1 METLNAAINQ
11 VNTILW
17 SYVLIV
23 LLIGLGLY
31 FTFRTGFVQIR
42 LVGEMVRL
50 LAEGIGTERMGN
62 QISSF
67 QAFCVSTASRV
78 GVGNIAGVA
87 IAIVLGGPGAI
98 FWMWMVAVVGS
109 ATGFV
114 ESTLA
119 QIYKLP
125 RGKWT
130 FHGGPAYYIQN
141 VLHMPNLAKLFSL
154 LLMTTFALV
163 YNSLQANTITLSL
176 QTAFGWDRMVV
187 GVVVSVL
194 IALVI
199 CGGAHFVARVAE
211 MLVPVM
217 AGAYLLLAFIVVILN
232 FEKIPEVIYLI
243 VSNAFAPQAAVAGG
257 FGACVM
263 NGVKRGLFSNEAGE
277 GSVPNAA
284 ATAFVTH
291 PAKQGLI
298 QAFGVYVD
306 TLLICSASAA
316 LVLLSGAY
324 EIGGQI
330 TGIELIQHSLSIE
343 VGKWA
348 ILFIGIMIM
357 MFAFSSLVGN
367 YYYGEIN
374 LAFLTESKIALYV
387 FRAAVVAMTMFGSI
401 ASLPLVWNLADLF
414 MAFLAA
420 TNLYAIARLFPFA
433 KIALDDYE
441 KQRGNGFDPDFD
453 PHVLPSLDGVYAWG
467 MEKEKE

>member
-98 FWMWMVAVVGS
+98 FWMWMVAIVGS

-217 AGAYLLLAFIVVILN
+217 AGAYLLLAFIVILLN

-324 EIGGQI
+324 EIGGADHRYRTDTAQPVNR
-330 TGIELIQHSLSIE
+330 GGQMGHLIYRYHDHDVCLQFPGGQLLLRRNQSGLPY
-343 VGKWA
+343 GKQNSVVCVPGSRGSHDHVREHC
-348 ILFIGIMIM
+348 IP
-357 MFAFSSLVGN
+357 
-367 YYYGEIN
+367 
-374 LAFLTESKIALYV
+374 
-387 FRAAVVAMTMFGSI
+387 AAGVEPGRFVHGFPGRHQPVRHRPPV
-401 ASLPLVWNLADLF
+401 PLCEDCAGRLRK
-414 MAFLAA
+414 
-420 TNLYAIARLFPFA
+420 TAR
-433 KIALDDYE
+433 KWI
-441 KQRGNGFDPDFD
+441 
-453 PHVLPSLDGVYAWG
+453 
-467 MEKEKE
+467 

>member
-1 METLNAAINQ
+1 METLNAVINQ

-17 SYVLIV
+17 SYILIV

-31 FTFRTGFVQIR
+31 FTFRTGFIQIR
-42 LVGEMVRL
+42 LLVDMVRL
-50 LAEGIGTERMGN
+50 LAEGVGTRRMGN

-98 FWMWMVAVVGS
+98 FWMWMVAIVGS

-125 RGKWT
+125 KGKWT

-141 VLHMPNLAKLFSL
+141 VLHMPRLAKLFSV
-154 LLMTTFALV
+154 LLMITFALV

-176 QTAFGWDRMVV
+176 YSAFGWDRTVV
-187 GVVVSVL
+187 GVVVSIL
-194 IALVI
+194 LALVL

-217 AGAYLLLAFIVVILN
+217 AGAYLLLAFAVIIMHFRQLPAV
-232 FEKIPEVIYLI
+232 FSLI

-263 NGVKRGLFSNEAGE
+263 NGIKRGLFSNEAGE

-284 ATAFVTH
+284 ATAYVTH
-291 PAKQGLI
+291 PVKQGLI

-306 TLLICSASAA
+306 TLLICSASAS
-316 LVLLSGAY
+316 LVLLSGVY
-324 EIGGQI
+324 EIGGQL
-330 TGIELIQHSLSIE
+330 TGIELIQHSLAIE
-343 VGKWA
+343 VGNWA
-348 ILFIGIMIM
+348 IIFIGIMIM

-367 YYYGEIN
+367 YYYGEVN
-374 LAFLTESKIALYV
+374 LAFLTDSKTALYV

-414 MAFLAA
+414 MAFLAT
-420 TNLYAIARLFPFA
+420 TNLYAIFRLFPCA

-441 KQRGNGFDPDFD
+441 MQRSQNYDADFD
-453 PHVLPSLDGVYAWG
+453 PHVLPNLDGVYAWG
-467 MEKEKE
+467 MEREK

>member
-1 METLNAAINQ
+1 MRWL
-11 VNTILW
+11 
-17 SYVLIV
+17 
-23 LLIGLGLY
+23 
-31 FTFRTGFVQIR
+31 
-42 LVGEMVRL
+42 
-50 LAEGIGTERMGN
+50 
-62 QISSF
+62 
-67 QAFCVSTASRV
+67 
-78 GVGNIAGVA
+78 
-87 IAIVLGGPGAI
+87 
-98 FWMWMVAVVGS
+98 
-109 ATGFV
+109 
-114 ESTLA
+114 
-119 QIYKLP
+119 
-125 RGKWT
+125 
-130 FHGGPAYYIQN
+130 
-141 VLHMPNLAKLFSL
+141 
-154 LLMTTFALV
+154 FALV

-217 AGAYLLLAFIVVILN
+217 AGAYLLLAFIVILLN

-374 LAFLTESKIALYV
+374 LAFLTESKIA
-387 FRAAVVAMTMFGSI
+387 
-401 ASLPLVWNLADLF
+401 P
-414 MAFLAA
+414 
-420 TNLYAIARLFPFA
+420 
-433 KIALDDYE
+433 
-441 KQRGNGFDPDFD
+441 
-453 PHVLPSLDGVYAWG
+453 
-467 MEKEKE
+467 

>member
-78 GVGNIAGVA
+78 GVGN
-87 IAIVLGGPGAI
+87 
-98 FWMWMVAVVGS
+98 M
-109 ATGFV
+109 
-114 ESTLA
+114 
-119 QIYKLP
+119 
-125 RGKWT
+125 
-130 FHGGPAYYIQN
+130 N

-277 GSVPNAA
+277 GSVP
-284 ATAFVTH
+284 
-291 PAKQGLI
+291 L
-298 QAFGVYVD
+298 
-306 TLLICSASAA
+306 
-316 LVLLSGAY
+316 
-324 EIGGQI
+324 
-330 TGIELIQHSLSIE
+330 
-343 VGKWA
+343 
-348 ILFIGIMIM
+348 
-357 MFAFSSLVGN
+357 
-367 YYYGEIN
+367 
-374 LAFLTESKIALYV
+374 
-387 FRAAVVAMTMFGSI
+387 
-401 ASLPLVWNLADLF
+401 
-414 MAFLAA
+414 
-420 TNLYAIARLFPFA
+420 
-433 KIALDDYE
+433 
-441 KQRGNGFDPDFD
+441 
-453 PHVLPSLDGVYAWG
+453 
-467 MEKEKE
+467 

>member
-1 METLNAAINQ
+1 METLNAVINQ
-11 VNTILW
+11 VNTVLW
-17 SYVLIV
+17 SYILIV

-31 FTFRTGFVQIR
+31 FTIRTGFVQIR
-42 LVGEMVRL
+42 YLGEMFRVL
-50 LAEGIGTERMGN
+50 VEGVGN
-62 QISSF
+62 RGAGQISSF

-98 FWMWMVAVVGS
+98 FWMWMVAIVGS

-119 QIYKLP
+119 QIYKIP
-125 RGKWT
+125 KGKWT

-141 VLHMPNLAKLFSL
+141 VLHMPKLAKLFSV

-176 QTAFGWDRMVV
+176 ESAFGWDRTTV
-187 GVVVSVL
+187 GLVVSLL

-217 AGAYLLLAFIVVILN
+217 AGAYLLITLVVIVMN
-232 FEKIPEVIYLI
+232 FGKLPEVFSLI
-243 VSNAFAPQAAVAGG
+243 ISNAFVPQAAVAGG
-257 FGACVM
+257 FGACLM
-263 NGVKRGLFSNEAGE
+263 NGIKRGLFSNEAGE

-284 ATAFVTH
+284 ATAYVTH
-291 PAKQGLI
+291 PVKQGLI
-298 QAFGVYVD
+298 QSFGVYVD

-316 LVLLSGAY
+316 LVLLSGVY
-324 EIGGQI
+324 EIGGKV
-330 TGIELIQHSLSIE
+330 TGIELIQRCLAEE
-343 VGKWA
+343 VGNWA
-348 ILFIGIMIM
+348 IIFIGIMIM

-374 LAFLTESKIALYV
+374 LAFLTDSKTALYI

-414 MAFLAA
+414 MAFLAT
-420 TNLYAIARLFPFA
+420 TNLYAIARLFKFV
-433 KIALDDYE
+433 KITLDDYE
-441 KQRGNGFDPDFD
+441 QQRNKGMDPEFD
-453 PHVLPSLDGVYAWG
+453 PHILPSLEGVYAWG
-467 MEKEKE
+467 MEKENS

>member
-98 FWMWMVAVVGS
+98 FWMWMVAIVGS

-217 AGAYLLLAFIVVILN
+217 AGAYLLLAFIVILLN

-284 ATAFVTH
+284 ATAFDRYRT
-291 PAKQGLI
+291 
-298 QAFGVYVD
+298 D
-306 TLLICSASAA
+306 TAQP
-316 LVLLSGAY
+316 VNR
-324 EIGGQI
+324 GGQM
-330 TGIELIQHSLSIE
+330 GHLIYRYHDHDVCLQFPGGQLLLRRNQSGLPY
-343 VGKWA
+343 GKQNSVVCVPGSRGSHDHVREHC
-348 ILFIGIMIM
+348 IP
-357 MFAFSSLVGN
+357 
-367 YYYGEIN
+367 
-374 LAFLTESKIALYV
+374 
-387 FRAAVVAMTMFGSI
+387 AAGVEPGRFVHGFPGRHQPVRHRPPV
-401 ASLPLVWNLADLF
+401 PLCEDCAGRLRK
-414 MAFLAA
+414 
-420 TNLYAIARLFPFA
+420 TARKWL
-433 KIALDDYE
+433 
-441 KQRGNGFDPDFD
+441 
-453 PHVLPSLDGVYAWG
+453 
-467 MEKEKE
+467 

>member
-1 METLNAAINQ
+1 MDTFTLFITH
-11 VNTILW
+11 VNEILW
-17 SYVLIV
+17 SYILIV

-42 LVGEMVRL
+42 YLVEMVRL
-50 LAEGIGTERMGN
+50 LAEGVGTQRMGN

-98 FWMWMVAVVGS
+98 FWMWIVAVVGS

-125 RGKWT
+125 KGKWT

-141 VLHMPNLAKLFSL
+141 ALHMPRLAKLFSVL
-154 LLMTTFALV
+154 LVITFALV

-176 QTAFGWDRMVV
+176 FSAFGWDRTIT
-187 GVVVSVL
+187 GVVVSL
-194 IALVI
+194 LLALVL

-217 AGAYLLLAFIVVILN
+217 AGAYLLIAFVVIIMHLGQLPAV
-232 FEKIPEVIYLI
+232 FALI

-263 NGVKRGLFSNEAGE
+263 TGIKRGLFSNEAGE

-291 PAKQGLI
+291 PVKQGLI

-316 LVLLSGAY
+316 LVLLTGVY
-324 EIGGQI
+324 EIGGQL
-330 TGIELIQHSLSIE
+330 TGIELIQHSLAIE
-343 VGKWA
+343 VGSWA
-348 ILFIGIMIM
+348 IIFIGVMIM

-374 LAFLTESKIALYV
+374 LAFLTDSKMALYV
-387 FRAAVVAMTMFGSI
+387 FRAAVVGMTMFGSV

-420 TNLYAIARLFPFA
+420 TNLYAIFRLFPYA

-441 KQRGNGFDPDFD
+441 KQRSRNYDADFD
-453 PHVLPSLDGVYAWG
+453 PHVLPNLDGVYAWG
-467 MEKEKE
+467 MEKEK

>member
-1 METLNAAINQ
+1 MDTFTLFITH
-11 VNTILW
+11 VNEILW
-17 SYVLIV
+17 SYILIV

-42 LVGEMVRL
+42 YLVEMVRL
-50 LAEGIGTERMGN
+50 LAEGVGTQRMGN

-98 FWMWMVAVVGS
+98 FWMWIVAIVGS

-125 RGKWT
+125 KGKWT

-141 VLHMPNLAKLFSL
+141 ALHMPRLAKLFSVL
-154 LLMTTFALV
+154 LVITFALV

-176 QTAFGWDRMVV
+176 YSAFGWDRTIT
-187 GVVVSVL
+187 GVVVSL
-194 IALVI
+194 LLALVL

-217 AGAYLLLAFIVVILN
+217 AGAYLLIACVVIIMHLGQLPAV
-232 FEKIPEVIYLI
+232 FALI
-243 VSNAFAPQAAVAGG
+243 VSNAFSPQAAVAGG

-263 NGVKRGLFSNEAGE
+263 TGIKRGLFSNEAGE

-291 PAKQGLI
+291 PVKQGLI

-306 TLLICSASAA
+306 TLLICSASAS
-316 LVLLSGAY
+316 LVLLTGVY
-324 EIGGQI
+324 EIGGQL
-330 TGIELIQHSLSIE
+330 TGIELIQHSLAIE
-343 VGKWA
+343 VGSWA
-348 ILFIGIMIM
+348 IVFIGVMIM

-374 LAFLTESKIALYV
+374 LAFLTDSKMALYV

-420 TNLYAIARLFPFA
+420 TNLYAIFRLFPYA
-433 KIALDDYE
+433 KIALEDYE
-441 KQRGNGFDPDFD
+441 KQRGQNYDADFD
-453 PHVLPSLDGVYAWG
+453 PHVLPNLDGVYAWG
-467 MEKEKE
+467 MEKEK

>member
-1 METLNAAINQ
+1 METFTLFITHIND
-11 VNTILW
+11 ILW

-31 FTFRTGFVQIR
+31 FTFRTKFVQIR
-42 LVGEMVRL
+42 YLVEMVRL
-50 LAEGIGTERMGN
+50 LAEGVGTQRMGN

-98 FWMWMVAVVGS
+98 FWMWMVAIVGS

-125 RGKWT
+125 KGKWT

-141 VLHMPNLAKLFSL
+141 VLHMPRLAKLFSI
-154 LLMTTFALV
+154 LLMITFALV

-176 QTAFGWDRMVV
+176 YSAFGWDRTIV
-187 GVVVSVL
+187 GVVVSL
-194 IALVI
+194 LLALVL

-217 AGAYLLLAFIVVILN
+217 AGAYLLIALVVIIMHFGQLPAV
-232 FEKIPEVIYLI
+232 FSLI
-243 VSNAFAPQAAVAGG
+243 VSNAFTPQAAVAGG

-263 NGVKRGLFSNEAGE
+263 NGIKRGLFSNEAGE

-291 PAKQGLI
+291 PVKQGLI

-306 TLLICSASAA
+306 TLMICSASAA
-316 LVLLSGAY
+316 LVLLSGVY
-324 EIGGQI
+324 EIGGQL
-330 TGIELIQHSLSIE
+330 TGIELIQHSLAIE

-348 ILFIGIMIM
+348 IVFIGVMIM

-374 LAFLTESKIALYV
+374 LAFLTDNKTALYV
-387 FRAAVVAMTMFGSI
+387 FRAAVVAMTMFGSV

-414 MAFLAA
+414 MAFLAT
-420 TNLYAIARLFPFA
+420 TNLYAIFRLFPYA

-441 KQRGNGFDPDFD
+441 KQRSENYDADFD

>member
-1 METLNAAINQ
+1 MDTFTLFITH
-11 VNTILW
+11 VNEILW
-17 SYVLIV
+17 SYILIV

-42 LVGEMVRL
+42 YLVEMVRL
-50 LAEGIGTERMGN
+50 LAEGVGTQRMGN

-98 FWMWMVAVVGS
+98 FWMWIVAIVGS

-125 RGKWT
+125 KGKWT

-141 VLHMPNLAKLFSL
+141 ALHMPRLAKLFSVL
-154 LLMTTFALV
+154 LVITFALV

-176 QTAFGWDRMVV
+176 YSAFGWDRTIT
-187 GVVVSVL
+187 GVVVSL
-194 IALVI
+194 LLALVL

-217 AGAYLLLAFIVVILN
+217 AGAYLLIAFVVIIMHLGQLPAV
-232 FEKIPEVIYLI
+232 FALI
-243 VSNAFAPQAAVAGG
+243 VSNAFSPQAAVAGG

-263 NGVKRGLFSNEAGE
+263 TGIKRGLFSNEAGE

-291 PAKQGLI
+291 PVKQGLI

-306 TLLICSASAA
+306 TLLICSASAS
-316 LVLLSGAY
+316 LVLLTGVY
-324 EIGGQI
+324 EIGGQL
-330 TGIELIQHSLSIE
+330 TGIELIQHSLAIE
-343 VGKWA
+343 VGSWA
-348 ILFIGIMIM
+348 IVFIGVMIM

-374 LAFLTESKIALYV
+374 LAFLTDSKMALYV

-420 TNLYAIARLFPFA
+420 TNLYAIFRLFPYA
-433 KIALDDYE
+433 KIALEDYE
-441 KQRGNGFDPDFD
+441 KQRGQNYDADFD
-453 PHVLPSLDGVYAWG
+453 PHVLPNLDGVYAWG
-467 MEKEKE
+467 MEKEK